1 MSLVTIFYVKANFL
15 NLITEVFQ
23 DLLRSCESA
32 SLAVLVLDSLLVLGE
47 NLGVCLLDL
56 HPGDDEPKLH
66 VAVLIPEALAH
77 TLGAVRVVNVT

>member
-1 MSLVTIFYVKANFL
+1 MV
-15 NLITEVFQ
+15 TEVLQSLF
-23 DLLRSCESA
+23 RARESVR
-32 SLAVLVLDSLLVLGE
+32 LAVLVLDSLLVLGE

-56 HPGDDEPKLH
+56 HPGDDEPELH